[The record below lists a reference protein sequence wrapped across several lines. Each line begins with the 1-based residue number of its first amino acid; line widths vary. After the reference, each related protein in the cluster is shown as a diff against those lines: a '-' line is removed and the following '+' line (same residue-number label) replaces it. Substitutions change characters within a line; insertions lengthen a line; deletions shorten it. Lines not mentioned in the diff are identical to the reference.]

1 MYYCHTLSMQ
11 NNALLNVYNMKSVEL
26 IDQCPNNNLGLGLH
40 NQVVFS
46 SVGLPYYYKQ

>member
-11 NNALLNVYNMKSVEL
+11 NNALLNIYMKIVEL
-26 IDQCPNNNLGLGLH
+26 IDQCPNNNLELGLH

-46 SVGLPYYYKQ
+46 RVCLPYYYKQ